1 LTVFIMQTWD
11 LIWCSLMMINIIT
24 NSTFIF

>member
-1 LTVFIMQTWD
+1 MQTWD